1 MGHSR
6 QMFRGSVQ
14 SRGITFVGQF
24 DNQGGGPKKA
34 GLPDSRN
41 KGYLFPIAKKVHPT
55 RDTLANYGNPIVYG
69 LRWTPPGK
77 YHKALRPISSTL
89 TPVPYWTMHLHEHH

>member
-1 MGHSR
+1 MSSR
-6 QMFRGSVQ
+6 MFRGSVQ
-14 SRGITFVGQF
+14 STGITFVGQF

-69 LRWTPPGK
+69 LTWTNPAK
-77 YHKALRPISSTL
+77 RHKALRPIWSTL
-89 TPVPYWTMHLHEHH
+89 SPVPYWNMSFAMY